1 MCDQSDMIEEAALL
15 IETYSVELANCWRN
29 KPFNRVILA
38 RAFAMESLGDK
49 DPSETDPLPHVLLL
63 QRIAYIDQSMRKASC
78 SMSDPFG
85 FVLILDG
92 MPIAH
97 SDNPMNYDDSDLD
110 TLEMRHFNSYAV
122 YQEFTEKSQDDVGLH
137 GWIIEN
143 SSIYLS

>member
-78 SMSDPFG
+78 SISDPFG

-110 TLEMRHFNSYAV
+110 TLEMRHFILMLCIRNSLKKAKMMSG
-122 YQEFTEKSQDDVGLH
+122 FTVGLLKIH
-137 GWIIEN
+137 RFT
-143 SSIYLS
+143 